1 MCNYTG
7 REEGTERRRR
17 ERCQGV
23 TNRDRTDGEREDIT
37 REDSDNL
44 KRCSLNIVFLDY

>member
-37 REDSDNL
+37 REET
-44 KRCSLNIVFLDY
+44 KGKERRGQ

>member
-17 ERCQGV
+17 EGCQGV

-37 REDSDNL
+37 REET
-44 KRCSLNIVFLDY
+44 KGKERRGQ